1 MNEVKIL
8 KANSIFT
15 TGIKKLSAISVIN
28 ADSAIAKEL
37 YVKANLMFPEAAI
50 IAPRTGM

>member
-1 MNEVKIL
+1 MKDVKIL
-8 KANSIFT
+8 NVNSIFT

-37 YVKANLMFPEAAI
+37 
-50 IAPRTGM
+50 